1 MDDIEFAKG
10 ATPEIFRLYQ
20 AGKSFSVDTPM
31 QALTHLRGLASAF
44 CHCLDKEFSGVGLD
58 AKIKSLDD
66 RRLLKP
72 TAHRALR
79 TLQRTGNI
87 AAHPE
92 DFQFEEHDF
101 HELTAKALDAARDLI
116 KHVYLMRHEEVPRYE
131 IAAVESSSALR
142 DMCYRA
148 MLESDAEAMNQA
160 GSYFKEKADQVT
172 KKKTLSRFD
181 GYSSDSWPHI
191 DQAMYWFGRGAEAS
205 HPNCMYQLGFYE
217 VNRRDVD
224 DQKKSAGQ
232 RLISRAADAEH
243 VDALVYVAQGYVD
256 GTGIFIEDLSVARE
270 LFEKAAKQGHPQ
282 ALGQLGAMYAKGLG
296 GKIDPEAAVECTRRA
311 AEAGFPQA
319 QFNLF
324 VFYFDGS
331 VLQKNDAES
340 LRWLREAASQD
351 HPGAVY
357 NLACWIQAGR
367 VPGRL
372 KADALAEFERVVRHG
387 KYRDF
392 RARAALCFA
401 ELTESL
407 GLEFQGLVKAVD
419 LLQIC
424 YETICKDDDPH
435 SLREDCLAIASR
447 LIGRVRAHI
456 SVNGSDRATGVDD
469 LLLCTFFDKNGVP
482 VVDRNARQQEIEST
496 MESRGQHSKEQNTQ
510 YLYREACV
518 NPRPKP
524 VDVKMSSG
532 SVFQPSALVLTSAFK
547 REKLGRNDPCHCG
560 SCKKFKHCHG
570 K

>member
-10 ATPEIFRLYQ
+10 ATPEIGRLYQ
-20 AGKSFSVDTPM
+20 AGKSFSVDTPIH
-31 QALTHLRGLASAF
+31 ALTYLRGLASAF
-44 CHCLDKEFSGVGLD
+44 CSCLDKEFSAVGLD
-58 AKIKSLDD
+58 AKIKSLVD

-72 TAHRALR
+72 AALRSLR
-79 TLQRTGNI
+79 TLQWTGNI

-101 HELTAKALDAARDLI
+101 HELIAKALDAARDLI
-116 KHVYLMRHEEVPRYE
+116 KYVYRLRHEEVPRYE
-131 IAAVESSSALR
+131 IAAVESSALR

-172 KKKTLSRFD
+172 KQMTLMRFD
-181 GYSSDSWPHI
+181 GYSSDAWPYI
-191 DQAMYWFGRGAEAS
+191 DQAMYWFKRGAEAS

-217 VNRRDVD
+217 VNRSDVD
-224 DQKKSAGQ
+224 EQKKSDGQ

-256 GTGIFIEDLSVARE
+256 GTGIFIEDFSVARE

-296 GKIDPEAAVECTRRA
+296 GKVDPEAAVECTRRA

-324 VFYFDGS
+324 VFYYDES
-331 VLQKNDAES
+331 VLPKNEAES
-340 LRWLREAASQD
+340 LRWLNEAASQD

-367 VPGRL
+367 VPGRS
-372 KADALAEFERVVRHG
+372 KTDALAEFERVVRHG
-387 KYRDF
+387 KYRTY
-392 RARAALCFA
+392 RARAALSFA
-401 ELTESL
+401 ELSESL
-407 GLEFQGLVKAVD
+407 HLDFKGLVKAAD

-435 SLREDCLAIASR
+435 SLREDCLAITSR

-456 SVNGSDRATGVDD
+456 SVNGSDRETGVDD
-469 LLLCTFFDKNGVP
+469 LLLCTFFDKDGVP

-496 MESRGQHSKEQNTQ
+496 LESRGQHAKEQNTQ

-518 NPRPKP
+518 NPLRKA
-524 VDVKMSSG
+524 VDVKKSSE
-532 SVFQPSALVLTSAFK
+532 STFQPSALVLTSAS
-547 REKLGRNDPCHCG
+547 RGEKLGRNDPCRCG
-560 SCKKFKHCHG
+560 SGKKFKNCHG
-570 K
+570 N